1 MRPPLFFNFKIYFIM
16 ACATLQ
22 EILKG
27 CDPNSGG
34 IYTLLINQQDNIG
47 DVVADE
53 TGTNWEVTSIPHTEP
68 FVALEFKR
76 NTGNFTEEAA
86 IDLVNGSS
94 YVTQTINLMFHRR
107 DQEKSK
113 AIKILGA
120 GQQYLTAVVG
130 DANGKYWY
138 FPFLQ
143 VTAYGEGSG
152 TARADGSKYSLVLT
166 AENESLAYEVDPT
179 IIAGLTA

>member
-1 MRPPLFFNFKIYFIM
+1 M
-16 ACATLQ
+16 ACSTLQ

-27 CDPNSGG
+27 CDSNSGG
-34 IYTLLINQQDNIG
+34 IYTLLINQQDEITSITTN
-47 DVVADE
+47 E
-53 TGTNWEVTSIPHTEP
+53 TGTNWEVTAIAHSTP

-138 FPFLQ
+138 FPYLQ
-143 VTAYGEGSG
+143 VTAFGEGSG

-166 AENESLAYEVDPT
+166 AENSELAFEVDPT
-179 IIAGLTA
+179 IIAGLTV

>member
-1 MRPPLFFNFKIYFIM
+1 M
-16 ACATLQ
+16 ACSTLL
-22 EILKG
+22 EIEKG
-27 CDPNSGG
+27 CDNNSGG

-47 DVVADE
+47 NPTTLE
-53 TGTNWEVTSIPHTEP
+53 TGTSWEVTAIPHTAP
-68 FVALEFKR
+68 FIELEFKR
-76 NTGNFTEEAA
+76 NTGSFTEDGT

-130 DANGKYWY
+130 DANGKFWY

-152 TARADGSKYSLVLT
+152 TARADGSKYSVTLV
-166 AENESLAYEVDPT
+166 AENPELAYEVDPT
-179 IIAGLTA
+179 IIAGLLV

>member
-1 MRPPLFFNFKIYFIM
+1 M
-16 ACATLQ
+16 AACSTLQ

-34 IYTLLINQQDNIG
+34 VYTLLINQQDEIT
-47 DVVADE
+47 AITTLE
-53 TGTNWEVTSIPHTEP
+53 TGTNWEVTAITHATP

-138 FPFLQ
+138 FPYLQ

-166 AENESLAYEVDPT
+166 AENSELAYEVDSA

>member
-1 MRPPLFFNFKIYFIM
+1 M

-22 EILKG
+22 EIIKG

-34 IYTLLINQQDNIG
+34 IYTLLINQQDNITG
-47 DVVADE
+47 LTTNE
-53 TGTNWEVTSIPHTEP
+53 TGTNWEVTAIPHTEP
-68 FVALEFKR
+68 FIALEFKR

-120 GQQYLTAVVG
+120 GQQYLAGVVG

-138 FPFLQ
+138 FPYLQ
-143 VTAYGEGSG
+143 VSAYGEGSG
-152 TARADGSKYSLVLT
+152 TARADGSKYSVVLT
-166 AENESLAYEVDPT
+166 AENTDLAYEVEPAV
-179 IIAGLTA
+179 IPSLLV

>member
-1 MRPPLFFNFKIYFIM
+1 M

-27 CDPNSGG
+27 CDNNSGG
-34 IYTLLINQQDNIG
+34 IYTLLINQQDNITG
-47 DVVADE
+47 VTTLE
-53 TGTNWEVTSIPHTEP
+53 TGTNWEVTDINHSEP
-68 FVALEFKR
+68 FIALEFKR
-76 NTGNFTEEAA
+76 NTGNFTEDGT

-120 GQQYLTAVVG
+120 GQQYLAAVVG

-152 TARADGSKYSLVLT
+152 TARADGSKYSLTLV
-166 AENESLAYEVDPT
+166 AENPELAYEVDPA
-179 IIAGLTA
+179 ILPDLLV

>member
-47 DVVADE
+47 NIVVDE

-166 AENESLAYEVDPT
+166 AENPDLSYEVDPT
-179 IIAGLTA
+179 IIAGLTV

>member
-1 MRPPLFFNFKIYFIM
+1 M

-27 CDPNSGG
+27 CDNNSGG
-34 IYTLLINQQDNIG
+34 IYTLLINQQDNITG
-47 DVVADE
+47 ITTNE
-53 TGTNWEVTSIPHTEP
+53 TSTNWEVTDINYTSP
-68 FVALEFKR
+68 FIALEFKR
-76 NTGNFTEEAA
+76 NTGNFTEDGT

-130 DANGKYWY
+130 DANGKFWY

-152 TARADGSKYSLVLT
+152 TARADGSKYSVTLL
-166 AENESLAYEVDPT
+166 AENETLAYEVDAAIVP
-179 IIAGLTA
+179 GLLV

>member
-1 MRPPLFFNFKIYFIM
+1 M
-16 ACATLQ
+16 ACSTLL
-22 EILKG
+22 EIEKG
-27 CDPNSGG
+27 CDANSGG

-47 DVVADE
+47 DVVTDE
-53 TGTNWEVTSIPHTEP
+53 TGTNWEVTSIPHTSP
-68 FVALEFKR
+68 FVAMEFKR
-76 NTGNFTEEAA
+76 NTGSFTEDGT

-113 AIKILGA
+113 AIKVLGA
-120 GQQYLTAVVG
+120 GQQYLAAVVG
-130 DANGKYWY
+130 DANGKFWY

-152 TARADGSKYSLVLT
+152 TARADGSKYSLTLV
-166 AENESLAYEVDPT
+166 AENPELAYEVDPT
-179 IIAGLTA
+179 IIAGLLV

>member
-1 MRPPLFFNFKIYFIM
+1 M

-27 CDPNSGG
+27 CDNNSGG
-34 IYTLLINQQDNIG
+34 IYTLLINQQDNITG
-47 DVVADE
+47 VTTLE
-53 TGTNWEVTSIPHTEP
+53 TGTNWEVTDINYTSP
-68 FVALEFKR
+68 FIALEFKR
-76 NTGNFTEEAA
+76 NTGNFTEDGT

-107 DQEKSK
+107 DQEKSR
-113 AIKILGA
+113 AIKVLGA

-138 FPFLQ
+138 FPYLQ
-143 VTAYGEGSG
+143 VSAYGEGSG
-152 TARADGSKYSLVLT
+152 TTRADGSKYSLTLV
-166 AENESLAYEVDPT
+166 AENENLAYEVDPS
-179 IIAGLTA
+179 IIAGLV